1 MTELSVNDDKTLR
14 MPTTKKKANVN
25 PVRTANNTE
34 NTNMSSTVGD
44 DGTMRMD
51 KILSNKTVSTRQ
63 ASESNIAKE
72 RHKDS
77 FIVKGQTYKSIKCLS
92 AESGEAEVYLIEKD
106 EKQFVLKLYYPKFE
120 MRKEVMRVV
129 SNMDFE
135 LVVKLLDY
143 GQIYYEGK
151 YRDYELM
158 EYVGDGTLDKFCV
171 DGNMD
176 LFRKIALQAAA
187 ALQYC
192 HNYKIIHK
200 DVKPS
205 NFLFRDKQK
214 GRIALGDFGIS

>member
-1 MTELSVNDDKTLR
+1 
-14 MPTTKKKANVN
+14 
-25 PVRTANNTE
+25 
-34 NTNMSSTVGD
+34 
-44 DGTMRMD
+44 
-51 KILSNKTVSTRQ
+51 
-63 ASESNIAKE
+63 
-72 RHKDS
+72 
-77 FIVKGQTYKSIKCLS
+77 
-92 AESGEAEVYLIEKD
+92 
-106 EKQFVLKLYYPKFE
+106 
-120 MRKEVMRVV
+120 
-129 SNMDFE
+129 MDFE

-214 GRIALGDFGIS
+214 GRIALGDFGISSLMTSDEEMHRTTQARTPVYAAPEMYTNVIDGMVDITPAVDFYSLGITLMAIWKGEKPLTNNELVMVKNKSYGKIPGVE